1 MSRLRFVAGNWKM
14 NTAKAGAIE
23 LAKGVAKGVPAG
35 VQVGIA
41 PPFVYL
47 DAVGQAIAGSS
58 VLLGAQDAYFEK
70 NGAFTGE
77 ISVEMLKD
85 LGVKFVLA
93 GHSERR
99 HILHESSELVAK
111 KALAIYAAGLTLVH
125 CVGEKLEHR

>member
-1 MSRLRFVAGNWKM
+1 MSWPRLSP
-14 NTAKAGAIE
+14 KAR
-23 LAKGVAKGVPAG
+23 LAG

-47 DAVGQAIAGSS
+47 DAVSQAIAGSA
-58 VLLGAQDAYFEK
+58 VLLGAQDAYFEN

-85 LGVKFVLA
+85 VGVKFVLA

-99 HILHESSELVAK
+99 HVLHESSELVSR
-111 KALAIYAAGLTLVH
+111 KAQAIYAGGLTLIH
-125 CVGEKLEHR
+125 CVGEKLEQRDAGADI